1 MSRVVRVLLHLY
13 IINAV
18 YLHDC
23 FMKCYHVMWW
33 ELLLFCSVSKVIC
46 SFVRRLSYWWL
57 MILVPWWPLPKHSH
71 PLFKDASS
79 QIPRPEFITVS
90 SYNKCRMELKQCIPT
105 LVNYASHCYIG
116 YTGVLI
122 RGLCLLL
129 EAVGMMLMLLS
140 LDHHYQHTG
149 ARYDLWMMLSLGHHY
164 HHIGARVV

>member
-1 MSRVVRVLLHLY
+1 MGIVT
-13 IINAV
+13 I
-18 YLHDC
+18 
-23 FMKCYHVMWW
+23 
-33 ELLLFCSVSKVIC
+33 LFCVKGHMLVCTQVI
-46 SFVRRLSYWWL
+46 LL
-57 MILVPWWPLPKHSH
+57 MTDDFGSLVAPAQTH

-90 SYNKCRMELKQCIPT
+90 SYNKCRVELKQCIPT

-149 ARYDLWMMLSLGHHY
+149 ARYDL
-164 HHIGARVV
+164 